1 MLKVHQQVMI
11 YQDPIT
17 EKKPEGKATLLHKVM
32 DLSDG
37 LERWKVCFAGDDGE
51 VYERTA
57 KGEK

>member
-17 EKKPEGKATLLHKVM
+17 ELKPEGKATLLHRIQK
-32 DLSDG
+32 LSDD

-51 VYERTA
+51 VYERTV
-57 KGEK
+57 KNKE

>member
-51 VYERTA
+51 VYERTV